1 MITPPQAYACGG
13 FFQVFQSDAGGTS
26 KRGQKSR
33 GPADRGFIFRASD
46 PYPTQIGPG
55 PVRTSSIPGQV
66 PGSFRQVLPKH
77 RPDRARSG
85 QHSAKHGFD
94 LPGQTGLDQI

>member
-13 FFQVFQSDAGGTS
+13 FFQVFQSDAGGLPKGAKKAAVQPT
-26 KRGQKSR
+26 
-33 GPADRGFIFRASD
+33 AASFSGRQT

-55 PVRTSSIPGQV
+55 PVRTPSIPGQV